1 MDLYMISLVV
11 ILLLCCSAFFSGS
24 ETALTAA
31 SKARMHQWEK
41 DGEVRA
47 ALVNRLRESKERL
60 IGAILL
66 GNNLVNILATTLA
79 TTVLTQLFGPAGVA
93 YATLA
98 MTLLVLIFAE
108 VLPKTYAVHHADRA
122 AVVVAPALSVVVRVL
137 APVVSTITHL
147 VEAIL
152 RALGAAPSGEDA
164 DSSEELRGAIELHRG
179 STEEESRAERNML
192 HSVLDLQRITVEEV
206 MVHRRELATLDAD
219 MPAQEL
225 VEAVLKSPYTRLPL
239 YQEDTDNII
248 GVLHAKGLLRALQ
261 AVGGDYA
268 KLDVQRI
275 AADPWFIPNTTL
287 LSDQLQNFRR
297 RREHFALVVDEYG
310 TVMGIVTLEDILEE
324 IVGDISDEHDQPVV
338 GVRPQSDGTLLVKG
352 TVPIRDLN
360 RRYDWGLPH
369 DTYTTI
375 AGLVLY
381 EARRIPEIGQTYTF
395 FGFTFTIL
403 RRQRHQITLLR
414 VTPPGVE
421 PPAPQRMMLVEAA
434 KSDGSETRQALA
446 PPDGAPLDGS
456 DSDDAHPDEAQPDEA
471 QRPGASPPAA

>member
-1 MDLYMISLVV
+1 MDLYLIMATVV
-11 ILLLCCSAFFSGS
+11 LLLCCSAFFSGS

-31 SKARMHQWEK
+31 SKARLHQWER
-41 DGEVRA
+41 DGEARA
-47 ALVNRLRESKERL
+47 GIVNRLRESKERL

-79 TTVLTQLFGPAGVA
+79 TTVLTELAGPAGVA
-93 YATLA
+93 YATLV

-122 AVVVAPALSVVVRVL
+122 SLVVAPLLNVVVRVL
-137 APVVSTITHL
+137 APITETVTRL
-147 VEAIL
+147 VELIL
-152 RALGAAPSGEDA
+152 RLLGAAPKAGEDDTA
-164 DSSEELRGAIELHRG
+164 EELRGAIELHRG

-206 MVHRRELATLDAD
+206 MVHRRELAMLDAD
-219 MPAQEL
+219 MPAKEL
-225 VEAVLKSPYTRLPL
+225 VEAVLKSPYTRIPL
-239 YQEDTDNII
+239 YTEDSDNII
-248 GVLHAKGLLRALQ
+248 GVLHAKALLRALQ
-261 AVGGDYA
+261 AADGDYT

-275 AADPWFIPNTTL
+275 AADPWFIPNTTV
-287 LSDQLQNFRR
+287 LSDQLQAFRR

-360 RRYDWGLPH
+360 RRYDWRLPH

-381 EARRIPEIGQTYTF
+381 EARRIPQVGQTYAF

-414 VTPPGVE
+414 VTPPGVRPPPHPRPPMMLE
-421 PPAPQRMMLVEAA
+421 ARTTGAAALTAALPPADTGLSEA
-434 KSDGSETRQALA
+434 
-446 PPDGAPLDGS
+446 PDTGAPAPG
-456 DSDDAHPDEAQPDEA
+456 DASAKAADE
-471 QRPGASPPAA
+471 PAD